1 MSVII
6 WIPSWR
12 RWITSGG
19 LTRWRPMMSTRM
31 TWRAI
36 PMPRMRWPRVL
47 RSWMSTLQ
55 KRIQSRCTR
64 WRNTWSGILGSRR
77 PLRPIIVGR
86 GWVCMLIRRLLSNW
100 IIVRI
105 RFTSGRLTVGRP
117 TPGWWRPH
125 GRRPR
130 SRRRNWRWMWIHR
143 GGLNAIDKM
152 AVNMGSIWSR
162 LWIRSRRQVSH
173 STFNVVISRTFHFIL
188 S

>member
-6 WIPSWR
+6 WIPSRR
-12 RWITSGG
+12 RWITSRG
-19 LTRWRPMMSTRM
+19 LTRRRPMMSTRM
-31 TWRAI
+31 IRRTITMPSMR
-36 PMPRMRWPRVL
+36 PRMM
-47 RSWMSTLQ
+47 RSGMSTLQ

-64 WRNTWSGILGSRR
+64 WRNTWSIRSWPGR

-86 GWVCMLIRRLLSNW
+86 ARWVCMLIWRLLSNW

-117 TPGWWRPH
+117 PRRPH
-125 GRRPR
+125 WCPR
-130 SRRRNWRWMWIHR
+130 SRRGNWRWMWIHW

-173 STFNVVISRTFHFIL
+173 WL
-188 S
+188 SML